1 MECREKL
8 ICLRKKRGL
17 TQQELAEAVNVSR
30 QAISKWELGAAQ
42 PSTENFRSLSMF
54 YGVPV
59 DVLLNGA
66 LNLPEAGRA
75 LPEVPVQQDGAGR
88 VEDRFQ
94 GDEIKKEI
102 SALKKWMIALVA
114 VVAVLALA
122 ATVYIVGVLRE
133 GSDAIPINELE
144 QEYVELPF
152 DGEFDYGWYEGGER
166 DEKNRVHCLGVYVFC
181 QLFCSRCKRGFCGWC

>member
-1 MECREKL
+1 
-8 ICLRKKRGL
+8 
-17 TQQELAEAVNVSR
+17 
-30 QAISKWELGAAQ
+30 
-42 PSTENFRSLSMF
+42 MF

-144 QEYVELPF
+144 QEYIGDSF
-152 DGEFDYGWYEGGER
+152 DGEFDHGW
-166 DEKNRVHCLGVYVFC
+166 
-181 QLFCSRCKRGFCGWC
+181 

>member
-59 DVLLNGA
+59 DVL

-144 QEYVELPF
+144 QEYIGDSF
-152 DGEFDYGWYEGGER
+152 DGEFDHGW
-166 DEKNRVHCLGVYVFC
+166 
-181 QLFCSRCKRGFCGWC
+181 

>member
-59 DVLLNGA
+59 DVLLNDA

-75 LPEVPVQQDGAGR
+75 LPEVPVQQDGAGQ

-114 VVAVLALA
+114 VVAVLVLA
-122 ATVYIVGVLRE
+122 VTVYIVGTLRE

-144 QEYVELPF
+144 QEYIGDSF
-152 DGEFDYGWYEGGER
+152 DGEFDHGW
-166 DEKNRVHCLGVYVFC
+166 
-181 QLFCSRCKRGFCGWC
+181 

>member
-152 DGEFDYGWYEGGER
+152 DGEFDYGW
-166 DEKNRVHCLGVYVFC
+166 
-181 QLFCSRCKRGFCGWC
+181 

>member
-1 MECREKL
+1 MMEDKGESHGVPQKL

-59 DVLLNGA
+59 DVLLNDA

-144 QEYVELPF
+144 QEYIGDSF
-152 DGEFDYGWYEGGER
+152 DGEFDHGW
-166 DEKNRVHCLGVYVFC
+166 
-181 QLFCSRCKRGFCGWC
+181 

>member
-8 ICLRKKRGL
+8 NCLRKKRGL

-152 DGEFDYGWYEGGER
+152 DGEFDYGW
-166 DEKNRVHCLGVYVFC
+166 
-181 QLFCSRCKRGFCGWC
+181 

>member
-42 PSTENFRSLSMF
+42 PSTENFRSLSML

-59 DVLLNGA
+59 DVLLNDA

-94 GDEIKKEI
+94 DDEIKKEI

-144 QEYVELPF
+144 QEYIGDSF
-152 DGEFDYGWYEGGER
+152 DGEFDHGW
-166 DEKNRVHCLGVYVFC
+166 
-181 QLFCSRCKRGFCGWC
+181 

>member
-30 QAISKWELGAAQ
+30 QAISKWELGTAQ
-42 PSTENFRSLSMF
+42 PSTENFRSLSML

-59 DVLLNGA
+59 DVLLNDA

-94 GDEIKKEI
+94 DDEIKKEI

-144 QEYVELPF
+144 QEYIGDSF
-152 DGEFDYGWYEGGER
+152 DGEFDHGW
-166 DEKNRVHCLGVYVFC
+166 
-181 QLFCSRCKRGFCGWC
+181 

>member
-42 PSTENFRSLSMF
+42 PSTENFRSLSML

-94 GDEIKKEI
+94 DDEIKKEI

-144 QEYVELPF
+144 QEYIGDSF
-152 DGEFDYGWYEGGER
+152 DGEFDHGW
-166 DEKNRVHCLGVYVFC
+166 
-181 QLFCSRCKRGFCGWC
+181 

>member
-144 QEYVELPF
+144 QEYIGDSF
-152 DGEFDYGWYEGGER
+152 DGEFDHGW
-166 DEKNRVHCLGVYVFC
+166 
-181 QLFCSRCKRGFCGWC
+181 

>member
-30 QAISKWELGAAQ
+30 QAISKWELGAAP

-152 DGEFDYGWYEGGER
+152 DGEFDYGW
-166 DEKNRVHCLGVYVFC
+166 
-181 QLFCSRCKRGFCGWC
+181 

>member
-59 DVLLNGA
+59 DVLLNDA

-94 GDEIKKEI
+94 DDEIKKEI

-144 QEYVELPF
+144 QEYIGDSF
-152 DGEFDYGWYEGGER
+152 DGEFDHGW
-166 DEKNRVHCLGVYVFC
+166 
-181 QLFCSRCKRGFCGWC
+181 

>member
-114 VVAVLALA
+114 VVAVLVLA
-122 ATVYIVGVLRE
+122 VTVYIVGTLRE
-133 GSDAIPINELE
+133 GSDAIAINELE
-144 QEYVELPF
+144 QEYVGPSF
-152 DGEFDYGWYEGGER
+152 DGEFDHGW
-166 DEKNRVHCLGVYVFC
+166 
-181 QLFCSRCKRGFCGWC
+181 

>member
-59 DVLLNGA
+59 DVLLNDA
-66 LNLPEAGRA
+66 LSLPEAGRA

-102 SALKKWMIALVA
+102 SALKKWMMALVA
-114 VVAVLALA
+114 VVAVLVLA
-122 ATVYIVGVLRE
+122 ATVYIVGTLRE

-144 QEYVELPF
+144 QEYIGASF
-152 DGEFDYGWYEGGER
+152 DGEFDTGW
-166 DEKNRVHCLGVYVFC
+166 
-181 QLFCSRCKRGFCGWC
+181 

>member
-59 DVLLNGA
+59 DVLLNDA

-133 GSDAIPINELE
+133 GSDAIAINELE

-152 DGEFDYGWYEGGER
+152 DGEFDYGW
-166 DEKNRVHCLGVYVFC
+166 
-181 QLFCSRCKRGFCGWC
+181 

>member
-59 DVLLNGA
+59 DVLLNDA
-66 LNLPEAGRA
+66 LDIPEPEGA
-75 LPEVPVQQDGAGR
+75 LPEGPARQSGDDLERGGSP
-88 VEDRFQ
+88 
-94 GDEIKKEI
+94 GDEIRKEI
-102 SALKKWMIALVA
+102 SILKKWMIALVA
-114 VVAVLALA
+114 VVAVLVLVV
-122 ATVYIVGVLRE
+122 TVYIVGTLWE
-133 GSDAIPINELE
+133 GSDAIPFDELE
-144 QEYVELPF
+144 QEYVGPSF
-152 DGEFDYGWYEGGER
+152 DGEFDYGW
-166 DEKNRVHCLGVYVFC
+166 
-181 QLFCSRCKRGFCGWC
+181 

>member
-42 PSTENFRSLSMF
+42 PSTENFRSLSTF

-144 QEYVELPF
+144 QEYIGDSF
-152 DGEFDYGWYEGGER
+152 DGEFDHGW
-166 DEKNRVHCLGVYVFC
+166 
-181 QLFCSRCKRGFCGWC
+181 

>member
-1 MECREKL
+1 MEYRKKL

-42 PSTENFRSLSMF
+42 PSTENFRGLSMF

-59 DVLLNGA
+59 DVLLNDA

-144 QEYVELPF
+144 QEYIGDSF
-152 DGEFDYGWYEGGER
+152 DGEFDHGW
-166 DEKNRVHCLGVYVFC
+166 
-181 QLFCSRCKRGFCGWC
+181 

>member
-42 PSTENFRSLSMF
+42 PSTENFRSLSML

-59 DVLLNGA
+59 DVLLNDA

-144 QEYVELPF
+144 QEYIGDSF
-152 DGEFDYGWYEGGER
+152 DGEFDHGW
-166 DEKNRVHCLGVYVFC
+166 
-181 QLFCSRCKRGFCGWC
+181 

>member
-59 DVLLNGA
+59 DVLLNDA

-75 LPEVPVQQDGAGR
+75 LPEVPVQQDGAGQ
-88 VEDRFQ
+88 VEDHFQ

-114 VVAVLALA
+114 VVAVLVLA
-122 ATVYIVGVLRE
+122 VTVYIVGTLRE

-144 QEYVELPF
+144 QEYIGDSF
-152 DGEFDYGWYEGGER
+152 DGEFDHGW
-166 DEKNRVHCLGVYVFC
+166 
-181 QLFCSRCKRGFCGWC
+181 

>member
-59 DVLLNGA
+59 DVLLNDA

-144 QEYVELPF
+144 QEYIGDSF
-152 DGEFDYGWYEGGER
+152 DGEFDHGW
-166 DEKNRVHCLGVYVFC
+166 
-181 QLFCSRCKRGFCGWC
+181 